1 MRSPEQSCACDAGA
15 CVGAGTGGL
24 IGGLVADDVEGGVV
38 EGRGVVGAAVDGGVA
53 AVGAAVGAAVDG
65 ALVTAVGA
73 RVSQMLS
80 GQFTRWPPGSSRA
93 TAGADLKWPPNF
105 GHNIGLQA
113 AISIRCPW
121 SPSRACHSHRTV
133 PATAQHSHSIRCP
146 WSPSRAHLTAYAV
159 GWGGNAGE
167 MVQNDVEIAVHQ
179 SSHSQPESSPQPSGS
194 SQQILPHSTEL
205 GVVRYGNSA
214 GQSPSGTA
222 PPRRGRCPRASRR
235 GVIGARVLR
244 RGRTERQQVG

>member
-1 MRSPEQSCACDAGA
+1 MRLTKLRSPEQSCACDAGA

-93 TAGADLKWPPNF
+93 NCGSRPEVAPQFWTQHRIASRNQHPMPMVTKQGMPQSP
-105 GHNIGLQA
+105 H
-113 AISIRCPW
+113 
-121 SPSRACHSHRTV
+121 SPSTG
-133 PATAQHSHSIRCP
+133 TAQSQ
-146 WSPSRAHLTAYAV
+146 LT
-159 GWGGNAGE
+159 
-167 MVQNDVEIAVHQ
+167 
-179 SSHSQPESSPQPSGS
+179 
-194 SQQILPHSTEL
+194 
-205 GVVRYGNSA
+205 
-214 GQSPSGTA
+214 TA
-222 PPRRGRCPRASRR
+222 TSERRASRAPSQPLQR
-235 GVIGARVLR
+235 SR
-244 RGRTERQQVG
+244 RRAP